1 MTRRGFGRELI
12 EGRLPYE
19 LGGRGRLEIG
29 PEGARCRLEFP
40 LRDGASILETD
51 APQRATV
58 SGGALDMTGEADLSG
73 HRILVVEDDYYLA
86 TDTARALQGAGAEV
100 IGPCPS
106 EEAARDALEEGAP
119 AAALV
124 DINLGSGP
132 SFTLAAL
139 LRERGV
145 PFVFITGYDEGVI
158 PPDFADVERL
168 QKPVE
173 LKRVVQ
179 FVAETLLPPS

>member
-1 MTRRGFGRELI
+1 
-12 EGRLPYE
+12 
-19 LGGRGRLEIG
+19 
-29 PEGARCRLEFP
+29 
-40 LRDGASILETD
+40 
-51 APQRATV
+51 
-58 SGGALDMTGEADLSG
+58 MTGEVDLSG

-86 TDTARALQGAGAEV
+86 TDTARALQGVGAEV
-100 IGPCPS
+100 IGPCPT
-106 EEAARDALEEGAP
+106 EAAAREALKNDAP

-124 DINLGSGP
+124 DINLGTGP
-132 SFTLAAL
+132 SFTLATL

-173 LKRVVQ
+173 LRRVVH
-179 FVAETLLPPS
+179 FLAATLRASP